1 MKLPFLNRHRYI
13 VVKAYTQSK
22 TIAEKAPITLSG
34 KANREFL
41 RQKPK
46 KDRLDPDFRSCFG
59 HIAAQRSSFV
69 LHSWSEMM
77 LFHDDKGLHLKFPAG
92 NNYTTVQ
99 FVDDN
104 GFQPVG
110 MKIVKHEVPWLCE
123 CSHPDVPFVM
133 ARSIFNTTPMCIPSG
148 VTSIGMNPT
157 LNFFQHVFPNE
168 EYMIPFNAP
177 LLQMYPQSDLPV
189 KVEAYHDMVKF
200 SEIATAT
207 QSRTHF
213 SSTLF
218 RQYRNVLQKR

>member
-1 MKLPFLNRHRYI
+1 
-13 VVKAYTQSK
+13 
-22 TIAEKAPITLSG
+22 
-34 KANREFL
+34 
-41 RQKPK
+41 
-46 KDRLDPDFRSCFG
+46 
-59 HIAAQRSSFV
+59 
-69 LHSWSEMM
+69 
-77 LFHDDKGLHLKFPAG
+77 
-92 NNYTTVQ
+92 
-99 FVDDN
+99 
-104 GFQPVG
+104 

-177 LLQMYPQSDLPV
+177 LLQMYPQSELPV
-189 KVEAYHDMVKF
+189 KVETYHDMVKF